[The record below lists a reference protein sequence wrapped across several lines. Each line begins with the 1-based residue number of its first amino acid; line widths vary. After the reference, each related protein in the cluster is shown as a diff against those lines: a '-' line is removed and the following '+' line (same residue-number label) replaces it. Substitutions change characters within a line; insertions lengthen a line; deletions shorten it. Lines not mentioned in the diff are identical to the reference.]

1 MAITE
6 YPYRDAAALEATLA
20 ESLRGL
26 VADALAARPQAVLAL
41 AGGRTPLP
49 LYRRLAQ
56 AELDWSRVLVLPTD
70 ERCVPHDHPACNL
83 RALKEA
89 WSAAAGIGFVSLTPP
104 DGDASQAEAFA
115 QAALRPHPEPFDL
128 VLLGMGNDTH
138 TASLFPGAAQLAAA
152 LASDAPPALRIDP
165 VPLPPEAPFPRI
177 SLSAV
182 RLAHA
187 RQLLLVTTGAD
198 KREAMRRAQQ
208 SDDPLATPVAALL
221 HAEESRLHIH
231 WSP

>member
-1 MAITE
+1 MAFTE
-6 YPYRDAAALEATLA
+6 YPYRDAAVLETTLA

-26 VADALAARPQAVLAL
+26 VADALAARAHVVLAL

-56 AELDWSRVLVLPTD
+56 ADLDWSRVLVLPTD

-104 DGDASQAEAFA
+104 DGDATRAEGFA
-115 QAALRPHPEPFDL
+115 QAALAPHPEPFDL
-128 VLLGMGNDTH
+128 VLLGMGTDTH
-138 TASLFPGAAQLAAA
+138 TASLFPGAPQLAAA
-152 LASDAPPALRIDP
+152 LAPDAPAALRVDP
-165 VPLPPEAPFPRI
+165 QPLPPEAPFPRI
-177 SLSAV
+177 SLSAA

-187 RQLLLVTTGAD
+187 RHLLLVTTGAD

-208 SDDPLATPVAALL
+208 SEDPLATPVSALL
-221 HAEESRLHIH
+221 HAGESRLHIH